1 MASMHGLNTS
11 LELVSN
17 EQTCCASKDT
27 RGCIQGLTSAD
38 ATAHLKVKKQLYLR
52 ARKN

>member
-17 EQTCCASKDT
+17 EQTFCASKDT
-27 RGCIQGLTSAD
+27 RGCIQGLASVD
-38 ATAHLKVKKQLYLR
+38 ARAHLKP
-52 ARKN
+52 KN